1 MYCFI
6 NDTYILFYQVE
17 TVAESPGENEALKKE
32 LSVLRS
38 QIESLNTELTKSK
51 SRHKIELE
59 SVERQNK

>member
-6 NDTYILFYQVE
+6 SDTCLLFYQVE

-38 QIESLNTELTKSK
+38 QIKSLNAELTKSK
-51 SRHKIELE
+51 YRHKTELD

>member
-6 NDTYILFYQVE
+6 SDTCILFQQVE
-17 TVAESPGENEALKKE
+17 TVAVSPGENEALKKE

-38 QIESLNTELTKSK
+38 QIESLNAELTKSK
-51 SRHKIELE
+51 SRHKTELE